1 MSAILRVTNRYG
13 ELELYGPFADEDEAV
28 EFAGVLPYAC
38 PHFKSYWAETLIA
51 PGNWRRMLVDYDPAR
66 PDPTPLNVDN
76 TGTP

>member
-28 EFAGVLPYAC
+28 EFAAVLPYSS
-38 PHFKSYWAETLIA
+38 PSFKSYWAETLIA
-51 PGNWRRMLVDYDPAR
+51 PGNWQKMLADYDPAK
-66 PDPTPLNVDN
+66 PDPVAPDVDN